1 MTTDEAKR
9 IYERLFVAYPHL
21 RKYVTDLDQHA
32 QATFDAW
39 KQMLSD
45 VPHDLAD
52 ECVTRAISGV
62 LDVPAKPWDVALL
75 PGWIRQ
81 QVGRMQ
87 AARRNAAKVHGTR
100 SLVAEMRANRGRDN
114 LADLID
120 ASLVAGDMYHRGEI
134 DEATNR
140 QIVAM
145 LVAQNADPKKPAQIP
160 DVIFNEWQSIRR
172 KRK

>member
-9 IYERLFVAYPHL
+9 IYDRLFVAYPHL

-87 AARRNAAKVHGTR
+87 AARRNAAKVHGTICTTEAR
-100 SLVAEMRANRGRDN
+100 LTRRRIGRLLRCWSLKMQTRNNR
-114 LADLID
+114 
-120 ASLVAGDMYHRGEI
+120 HRYP
-134 DEATNR
+134 
-140 QIVAM
+140 M
-145 LVAQNADPKKPAQIP
+145 
-160 DVIFNEWQSIRR
+160 
-172 KRK
+172 